1 MRHLH
6 AKQPPARV
14 RGRRLAVPSC
24 RGSSETVARLPRTGT
39 GLAGLRLLLL
49 LQIFREPPALPSLIY
64 AKRPSLQAAHDA
76 DCTDPLEMQFK
87 HFDGL
92 SCPEPYAYPTPQ
104 APCPDNL
111 LPLAFRSVESVW
123 SVSLAVHPSRAAG
136 RVGTPSF
143 AMIPAAADRARPRG
157 VRLEVRTRHCL
168 AG

>member
-1 MRHLH
+1 MPASLPACRS
-6 AKQPPARV
+6 PP
-14 RGRRLAVPSC
+14 RRPCQMST
-24 RGSSETVARLPRTGT
+24 STDLPRT
-39 GLAGLRLLLL
+39 ACASFPHLRMVRADDPRFVSKRF
-49 LQIFREPPALPSLIY
+49 QNTSSSFPSLIY
-64 AKRPSLQAAHDA
+64 AKRSSLHSSPSALR
-76 DCTDPLEMQFK
+76 TDPLEVQFK